1 MNDVTYLG
9 WYDNN
14 KHRTQQ
20 QRLDHAIETF
30 ELRRG
35 YRPAVVLVNPGQLD
49 GLTAPVGVTLYSAPS
64 VAADTFYL
72 AHERVTVETAPSQTM
87 LWEVR

>member
-1 MNDVTYLG
+1 MNDMYTG
-9 WYDNN
+9 WYDPSKRPLN
-14 KHRTQQ
+14 
-20 QRLDHAIETF
+20 QRLNDALDLF

-35 YRPAVVLVNPGQLD
+35 YRPAVVLVNETQRAEV
-49 GLTAPVGVTLYSAPS
+49 TAPEGVTLYSAPS